1 MTDMV
6 LEGDLDVAG
15 AKDAA
20 QAISDW
26 LAGLEDDE
34 AATLEVSE
42 AAPTQVALQLL
53 FAAARAVEGRDEVS
67 FGPNATDLISKTSA

>member
-34 AATLEVSE
+34 AATLEV
-42 AAPTQVALQLL
+42 
-53 FAAARAVEGRDEVS
+53 
-67 FGPNATDLISKTSA
+67 